1 MKIIMKALL
10 LFVIFSNLYA
20 QIKDYELGANLLN
33 RTYQQSG
40 LFDMSDPEAVNIK
53 VAVWGWVRYPGRY
66 IIPNYTTVS
75 DLISYA
81 GGPQE
86 GADLEDIRILRTKED
101 ETQEM
106 FKLTF
111 NDIMYDSKLEVK
123 NRKIPKLQAG
133 DILVLPGEPRLYTR
147 DKVAIWSSILSLL
160 ISLTILILNI
170 TKK

>member
-1 MKIIMKALL
+1 MKIALKAVL
-10 LFVIFSNLYA
+10 LFIVACNLFA

-33 RTYQQSG
+33 RSYQQSG
-40 LFDMSDPEAVNIK
+40 LFDLSDPEAVNIK

-81 GGPQE
+81 GGPLE
-86 GADLEDIRILRTKED
+86 GANLEDIRVLRTKDD
-101 ETQEM
+101 ESQELIT
-106 FKLTF
+106 LTF
-111 NDIMYDSKLEVK
+111 NDIMYDNKLELK

-133 DILVLPGEPRLYTR
+133 DILVLPGEPRLYAR
-147 DKVAIWSSILSLL
+147 DKVAIWTSVLSLL